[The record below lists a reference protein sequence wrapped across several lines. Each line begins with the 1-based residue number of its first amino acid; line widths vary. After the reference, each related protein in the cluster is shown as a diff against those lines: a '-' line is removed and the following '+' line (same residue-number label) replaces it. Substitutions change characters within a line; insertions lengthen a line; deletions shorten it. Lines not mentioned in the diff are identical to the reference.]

1 MTKEPFRWDQ
11 RLFSIVLR
19 LPGLSG
25 REAPPES
32 TQVVALCES
41 TGGKSY
47 VVTSHKSLVQSMESL
62 TQKLH
67 PGVVVNFQ
75 STSMLNG
82 QSDPVPMEL
91 DGACLSYCQY

>member
-1 MTKEPFRWDQ
+1 M
-11 RLFSIVLR
+11 FSIVLR

-25 REAPPES
+25 REVLSDS
-32 TQVVALCES
+32 TQLLALSES
-41 TGGKSY
+41 TGGKCY
-47 VVTSHKSLVQSMESL
+47 VVISHKSLVQSMESL

-82 QSDPVPMEL
+82 QSEPVPMEL
-91 DGACLSYCQY
+91 DGE